1 MKILKLWMTLAAV
14 SLMLIPTSLY
24 ADSLLSQ
31 GMPVT
36 GSGYYNS
43 GGEVFPFDNVTDGNF
58 GDTGAA
64 YNWSFWLSPNGQ
76 NGYVT
81 IDLQNLYSVT
91 SFMVQDTH
99 NRGYYDR
106 GTNGFQILL
115 STDNVNFSNVVT
127 SSFTSSE
134 WSNLTIKTY
143 NITPATARY
152 VQFLVDSRYGSS
164 AGINELQV
172 YGNPVPLPPSVLLLG
187 SGLLGLGLLGRRKW
201 GLKK

>member
-36 GSGYYNS
+36 GSAYYNAGS
-43 GGEVFPFDNVTDGNF
+43 EVFPFGNVTDGNF
-58 GDTGAA
+58 GDTGTP
-64 YNWSFWLSPNGQ
+64 YNWSFWLSPQDQ
-76 NGYVT
+76 NGFVT
-81 IDLQNLYSVT
+81 IDLQNLYSVA
-91 SFMVQDTH
+91 SFKVQDTH

-106 GTNGFQILL
+106 GTDGFQILL
-115 STDNVNFSNVVT
+115 STDNVNFTSVVT

-143 NITPATARY
+143 NITPTTAQY

-172 YGNPVPLPPSVLLLG
+172 YGNPVPLPPTVLLLG
-187 SGLLGLGLLGRRKW
+187 SGLVGLGLLRRKW
-201 GLKK
+201 SLKK